1 MTTLIQG
8 HRISHAMGTKQ
19 LFNHL
24 DISINSKDRIGLVGH
39 NGSGKSTLLSILNGS
54 ETPDEG
60 DLSYNS
66 TLKLETV
73 EQFIDDSLL
82 PLTLV
87 DALGIKLAEDERAYS
102 EYKLPKLLHELGF
115 TEDEHEFCVNDLS
128 GGQQNRLMFARAL
141 INEPNLILF
150 DEPTN
155 HLDLA
160 TLVQFENLLN
170 SLDIAFLLISH
181 DRQFLDSVT
190 NKTIFLRDQRSYSFA
205 LPYSRAKSKLDKQD
219 EAAALRLKEEEK
231 NIKSLKASAKRLA
244 EWGKVYDNEKL
255 ARKAKT
261 MEKRIEK
268 LEEAKTFVTKGSA
281 LNLTLDVSLSHANR
295 MLQLE
300 NRSIKSPGDQ
310 PTDLFFIEDFFIRPG
325 DRVALLGHN
334 GVGKTTLIKL
344 ITDTFDADP
353 QSELVKF
360 NPQCDLGYYD
370 QELEILDP
378 AWSLVE
384 ALRHCC
390 DRTEGEY
397 KTSLIKAGFP
407 YLDIEK
413 KVKVLSGGEKARL
426 MFLIIK
432 LNEPNFLILDEP
444 TNHIDIQGKEQLE
457 KQLLEN
463 NATLLITSHDRRFV
477 DNIADRYVLIE
488 NGLLRELNNPTAFYK
503 QNVSRKRERQLSSS
517 DKHISN
523 ADAESEDQMLQR
535 IIELESL
542 LANDRDRKPK
552 FQKIATQKKWQ
563 AELNT
568 LNSQL

>member
-66 TLKLETV
+66 TLQLETV

-261 MEKRIEK
+261 MGKRIEK

-488 NGLLRELNNPTAFYK
+488 NGLLRELNDPTAFYK

-552 FQKIATQKKWQ
+552 FQQIATQKKWQ

>member
-66 TLKLETV
+66 TLQLETV

-115 TEDEHEFCVNDLS
+115 TKDEHEFCVNDLS

-261 MEKRIEK
+261 MGKRIEK

-334 GVGKTTLIKL
+334 GVGKATLIKL

-384 ALRHCC
+384 VLRHCC

-488 NGLLRELNNPTAFYK
+488 NGLLRELNDPAAFYK

-552 FQKIATQKKWQ
+552 FQQIATQKKWQ

>member
-66 TLKLETV
+66 TLQLETV

-261 MEKRIEK
+261 MGKRIEK

-488 NGLLRELNNPTAFYK
+488 NGLLRELNDPTAFYK

-552 FQKIATQKKWQ
+552 FQKIATREKWQ

>member
-66 TLKLETV
+66 TLQLETV

-231 NIKSLKASAKRLA
+231 DIKSLKASAKRLA

-488 NGLLRELNNPTAFYK
+488 NGLLRELNDPTTFYK

>member
-66 TLKLETV
+66 TLQLETV

-488 NGLLRELNNPTAFYK
+488 NGLLRELNDPAAFYK

>member
-1 MTTLIQG
+1 MATLIQG

-60 DLSYNS
+60 GLSYNS

-231 NIKSLKASAKRLA
+231 DIKSLKASAKRLA

-261 MEKRIEK
+261 MGKRIEK

-300 NRSIKSPGDQ
+300 NCSIKSPGDQ

-488 NGLLRELNNPTAFYK
+488 NGLLRELNDPTAFYK

-552 FQKIATQKKWQ
+552 FQKIATQEKWQ

>member
-66 TLKLETV
+66 TLQLETV

-115 TEDEHEFCVNDLS
+115 TKDEHEFCVNDLS

-231 NIKSLKASAKRLA
+231 DIKSLKASAKRLA

-261 MEKRIEK
+261 MGKRIEK

-488 NGLLRELNNPTAFYK
+488 NGLLRELNDPAAFYK

-552 FQKIATQKKWQ
+552 FQQIATQKKWQ